1 MAFVASSSAPT
12 RSEIH
17 MAYSHHKYRPAPAVD
32 LPNRTWPSRN
42 IVKAPRWCSVD
53 LRDGN
58 QALAEP
64 MGQEKKQQLFDLLLK
79 VGFREI
85 ELGFPSASQ
94 TEFDFLRW
102 VASRQLPPSV
112 TPQVITQARRPLI
125 ERTFEALKG
134 FTRGTVHVYNSTSE
148 VQRRVVFRK
157 SRAEIVELAV
167 SATRFVKEVAGKYPD
182 LEVIYQYSPESFTG
196 TELEFALEICEAVV
210 DAWNPSEEH
219 KMIIN
224 LPSTVENTTPNVFAD
239 RIEWFL
245 RHLRRR
251 SEVIL
256 SVHAH
261 NDRGTGVATA
271 ELAQLAGAERIE
283 GTLLG
288 NGERSGNVDLVTLAM
303 NLYSQGIDPELDLS
317 RLPEVIRTVEHC
329 TAMSVHPRHPWAGEL
344 VYTAFSGSH
353 QDAIHKG
360 INEPASQGGAWE
372 VPYLPIDPTDVG
384 RNYEAVIR
392 INSQSGK
399 GGMAHVLERDY
410 GYRIPR
416 AMAVDFSQ
424 LVQNVADKTGEE
436 LAPAAIVQLFRSRYL
451 TAQNERTVRAIRV
464 SQTSAERV
472 VDADVLVDG
481 RWQGVHGRGGGA
493 LEAFANGL
501 RVLYP
506 GDWDIVHYA
515 EHARGIGAAA
525 DAVAYVTL
533 SVPNAPRPF
542 FGVGEDSDVVAATF
556 LALQAALAKTAVSTA

>member
-1 MAFVASSSAPT
+1 
-12 RSEIH
+12 
-17 MAYSHHKYRPAPAVD
+17 MAYSHEKYRSVPGIH
-32 LPNRTWPSRN
+32 LPDRTWPERT
-42 IVKAPRWCSVD
+42 IRLAPRWCSVD

-64 MGQEKKQQLFDLLLK
+64 MGHDKKRLLLELLLK
-79 VGFREI
+79 VGLREV

-94 TEFDFLRW
+94 TEFDFVRW
-102 VASRQLPPSV
+102 VANQQLPAGV

-125 ERTFEALKG
+125 ERTFESLVG
-134 FTRGTVHVYNSTSE
+134 FSRAIVHLYNSTSE
-148 VQRRVVFRK
+148 VQRRIVFRK
-157 SRAEIVELAV
+157 SPAEIIELAV
-167 SATRFVKEVAGKYPD
+167 AATRHVKHVSEQYPG
-182 LEVIYQYSPESFTG
+182 LQVILQYSPESFTG
-196 TELEFALEICEAVV
+196 TEPEFALEICEAVV
-210 DAWNPSEEH
+210 EVWNPSPER
-219 KMIIN
+219 KMILN

-239 RIEWFL
+239 RIEWFSRNL
-245 RHLRRR
+245 KRR

-317 RLPEVIRTVEHC
+317 FLPEVIRTVEHC
-329 TAMSVHPRHPWAGEL
+329 TSIKTHSRHPWAGEL

-360 INEPASQGGAWE
+360 MHEQSRHDGPWE
-372 VPYLPIDPTDVG
+372 VPYLPIDPKDVG
-384 RNYEAVIR
+384 RDYEAVIR

-410 GYRIPR
+410 GYKIPR

-424 LVQNVADKTGEE
+424 VVQSAADQTGEE
-436 LAPAAIVQLFRSRYL
+436 LTSAAIAQLFRDRYSTG
-451 TAQNERTVRAIRV
+451 TAGRCIRGIQVREATQEVDVRA
-464 SQTSAERV
+464 E
-472 VDADVLVDG
+472 VLVDG
-481 RWQGVHGRGGGA
+481 QWRAIHGVGGGA
-493 LEAFANGL
+493 VEAFANGL
-501 RVLYP
+501 REIFP
-506 GDWDIVHYA
+506 GEWDIAQYT
-515 EHARGIGAAA
+515 EHARDMGAAA

-533 SVPNAPRPF
+533 ARPNGAGVSY
-542 FGVGEDSDVVAATF
+542 GVGEDRDVVAASFIAVLT
-556 LALQAALAKTAVSTA
+556 AASKAATVA